1 MLNYTLSKWMD
12 LTILLCKE
20 SRKMKQHIDKILNI
34 YRQLSLPL
42 KVSVWFLFCSLLQK
56 GLLFFTTPIFTRILS
71 TEEYGIISIFNS
83 WESIISIFVTLGL
96 SYSVQN
102 VGLVKFSDDKDNYQ
116 SAMLGLL
123 LTCATFCFISS
134 WLIYDYLKPIIQL
147 EEKYI
152 FLMLIYCIF
161 KTIMTMWS
169 LRKRFEY
176 HYKEMVRVTIL
187 HAIFS
192 TMLSMMLVFLMKDK
206 AYAKVLGIGIITVI
220 IGGICC
226 LDFLRNSKKLFNKV
240 YWKFALKYN
249 LPMIPHFLSTMVLG
263 QLDRIMIKNMCGSSK
278 AGIYSVAYSSA
289 NIISILNS
297 ALHASYNPWL
307 LQKIKS
313 KNYTGINMV
322 VNVIL
327 LSYMLVLW
335 ILVWFAPEILTI
347 MAPREYYEGIYVIP
361 PVACSMFF
369 MLIFNIISPF
379 EQYSLKTH
387 FIATASTGAAVA
399 NIGLNYICI
408 QKFGYLAAGYTTL
421 VCYIFFAAA
430 HYIYVKKIC
439 RNDMDGINIFE
450 SKKIGL
456 LCILVV
462 GIGIFSALIYPY
474 YMIRYALFITI
485 LVIMAIKRKRLKSI
499 IADTHFLNYTINKSS
514 SGV

>member
-1 MLNYTLSKWMD
+1 
-12 LTILLCKE
+12 
-20 SRKMKQHIDKILNI
+20 MKQQMDKILNI

-42 KVSVWFLFCSLLQK
+42 KVSVWFFFCSLLQK
-56 GLLFFTTPIFTRILS
+56 GLIFFTTPIFTRILS
-71 TEEYGIISIFNS
+71 TEEYGVISIFNS

-123 LTCATFCFISS
+123 LTCASFCSISL
-134 WLIYDYLKPIIQL
+134 WPIYDYLKPIVQL

-161 KTIMTMWS
+161 NTIMTMWL

-176 HYKEMVRVTIL
+176 HYKEMVYVTII

-192 TMLSMMLVFLMKDK
+192 TILSIMLVILMNDK
-206 AYAKVLGIGIITVI
+206 AYAKILGIGIITVI
-220 IGGICC
+220 IGGICFF
-226 LDFLRNSKKLFNKV
+226 DFMRNSKKIFNKA

-249 LPMIPHFLSTMVLG
+249 LPMIPHFLSTVVLG

-289 NIISILNS
+289 NIINILNS

-313 KNYTGINMV
+313 KNYNGINMV

-327 LSYMLVLW
+327 LCYMIILW
-335 ILVWFAPEILTI
+335 TLVWFAPEILAF
-347 MAPREYYEGIYVIP
+347 MAPSEYYAGIYVIP

-387 FIATASTGAAVA
+387 FIATASIGAAVA
-399 NIGLNYICI
+399 NVGLNYICI

-430 HYIYVKKIC
+430 HYLYVKKIC
-439 RNDMDGINIFE
+439 RNDMGGVNVFE
-450 SKKIGL
+450 GKKIGL

-462 GIGIFSALIYPY
+462 GIAIFSALIYPY
-474 YMIRYALFITI
+474 YIIRYALFITI
-485 LVIMAIKRKRLKSI
+485 LVIMAIKRKKLKSI
-499 IADTHFLNYTINKSS
+499 IEDTHFLDYTTNKL
-514 SGV
+514 SGG